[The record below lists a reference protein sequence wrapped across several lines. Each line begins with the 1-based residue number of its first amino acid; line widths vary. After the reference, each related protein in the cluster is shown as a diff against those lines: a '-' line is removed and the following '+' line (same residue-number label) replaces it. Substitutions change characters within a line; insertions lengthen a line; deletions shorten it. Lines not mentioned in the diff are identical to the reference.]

1 VKTGDS
7 DQEVERREI
16 QAERAQ
22 AHGEEAWRLYRRRF
36 IGRLERPISVQ
47 QEVVGDGKA
56 EGTRRRGQV
65 VHAAVLDEHREDRQ
79 IDQVSGSS
87 DEEEANQLEV
97 QATTPAD
104 RYQ

>member
-1 VKTGDS
+1 
-7 DQEVERREI
+7 
-16 QAERAQ
+16 
-22 AHGEEAWRLYRRRF
+22 
-36 IGRLERPISVQ
+36 
-47 QEVVGDGKA
+47 
-56 EGTRRRGQV
+56 